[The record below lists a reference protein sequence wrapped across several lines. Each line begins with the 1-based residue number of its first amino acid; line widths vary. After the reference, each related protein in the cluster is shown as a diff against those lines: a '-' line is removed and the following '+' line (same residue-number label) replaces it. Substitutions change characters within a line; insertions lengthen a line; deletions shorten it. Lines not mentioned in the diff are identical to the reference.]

1 MRYNEKKTERGLPVT
16 RTSNVKTAVLCA
28 LGCAFLCICA
38 MIFVPFAVPFTMQTF
53 ALALLLLLLG
63 GKRTL
68 LCVLLYLA
76 VGAIG
81 VPVFAGFMGGIGIF
95 ASFSGG
101 FLVGFVAMA
110 GIFACVEKQGRRAKI
125 ALACSFLGLY
135 AVACIWCAL
144 LCVIWGTPMKATAVF
159 SLCVLPY
166 LLPDLLKVC
175 LAFVLAKQL
184 KKSGFFR
191 TL

>member
-1 MRYNEKKTERGLPVT
+1 MTQ
-16 RTSNVKTAVLCA
+16 TSNVKTAVLCA

-38 MIFVPFAVPFTMQTF
+38 MISVPFAVPFTMQTF
-53 ALALLLLLLG
+53 ALALLLLLIG

-76 VGAIG
+76 IGAIG
-81 VPVFAGFMGGIGIF
+81 VPVFAGFMGGIGVF
-95 ASFSGG
+95 TSFSGG
-101 FLVGFVAMA
+101 FLAGFAVMA
-110 GIFACVEKQGRRAKI
+110 CVFACISQNGRRPKL
-125 ALACSFLGLY
+125 ALGLSFLGLY
-135 AVACIWCAL
+135 LTACLWCAL
-144 LCVIWGTPMKATAVF
+144 LSAIWDTPMKATAVF

-175 LAFVLAKQL
+175 LAFVLARQL
-184 KKSGFFR
+184 KKSAFFR

>member
-1 MRYNEKKTERGLPVT
+1 MRKNGKGIPMT

-38 MIFVPFAVPFTMQTF
+38 MISVPFAVPFTMQTF

-76 VGAIG
+76 IGAIG
-81 VPVFAGFMGGIGIF
+81 VPVFAGFMGGIGVF
-95 ASFSGG
+95 TSFSGG
-101 FLVGFVAMA
+101 FLAGFVVMA
-110 GIFACVEKQGRRAKI
+110 GIFACVSQKGRRRKL
-125 ALACSFLGLY
+125 ALGLSFLGLY
-135 AVACIWCAL
+135 LFACLWCAL
-144 LCVIWGTPMKATAVF
+144 LCAIWGTPMKATAVF

-184 KKSGFFR
+184 KKSAFFR

>member
-1 MRYNEKKTERGLPVT
+1 MRKNGKGMPMT
-16 RTSNVKTAVLCA
+16 RTTNVKTAVLCA

-38 MIFVPFAVPFTMQTF
+38 MISVPFAVPFTMQTF
-53 ALALLLLLLG
+53 ALALLLLLIG

-76 VGAIG
+76 IGAIG
-81 VPVFAGFMGGIGIF
+81 VPVFAGFMGGIGVF

-101 FLVGFVAMA
+101 FLAGFVVMA
-110 GIFACVEKQGRRAKI
+110 GIFACISQKDRRQKL
-125 ALACSFLGLY
+125 ALGLSFLGLY
-135 AVACIWCAL
+135 LSAGLWCAL
-144 LCVIWGTPMKATAVF
+144 LSAIWGAPMKATAIL

-175 LAFVLAKQL
+175 LAFALARQL
-184 KKSGFFR
+184 KKSTFFR